1 MVLVGNC
8 YDEQIRLLRCKY
20 FVIIL
25 FGRSKQ
31 IFGTH
36 IIAPTLECR
45 HCPKFGVFYMY
56 VCPAV
61 NCTTHTI
68 QIMGS
73 IVIREE

>member
-20 FVIIL
+20 IVIL

-45 HCPKFGVFYMY
+45 HCSKIPCVLHVRVPSCKLYNTYYTNYGVD
-56 VCPAV
+56 
-61 NCTTHTI
+61 
-68 QIMGS
+68 
-73 IVIREE
+73 RD